1 MTHMASAGG
10 DTSADNVGSTGGR
23 TVAPRP
29 YRLADVP
36 GPLERDELASIDAWW
51 RAANYLAVGQI
62 YLLANPLLREPL
74 RSEHIKPRLL
84 GHFGTVPGLNLV
96 WAHANRAIRRRG
108 LNAVF
113 VAGPGHGGPGPNAC
127 AWLEGTYSELYSHIS
142 QDAAGMGALFG
153 QFSFPGGVPSH
164 CAPETP
170 GSFHE
175 GGELGYSLLH
185 AFGAALDNPDLTV
198 FCVVGD
204 GEAETGPLATSWHA
218 NKFLS
223 PARDGAVLPILALNE
238 YKIANPT
245 ILARIPESEL
255 LALLRGYGYEPIVVA
270 GDDPAAVHQAMAAAV
285 DTSMERID
293 RIQRAARGGGDGA
306 RPTWPMI
313 VLRTPKGWTCPPVV
327 DGDQVEGTFRAHQV
341 PLPGARTDAE
351 HRAVLEQWLRSYRPE
366 ELFDDSGAPAPE
378 LIAQVPGGDR
388 RMSANPVANG
398 GALLRDL
405 RLPDWRDFGVEV
417 PAPGATEHEATR
429 VLGGWLREV
438 TRHNPDN
445 FLTFA
450 PDELASNRLQD
461 ILEVTGRNWQAEI
474 DPRDQ
479 KLDRTGRVIEVL
491 SEHMCQGLL
500 EGYLLTGR
508 HGVFTCYEAFIHIV
522 DAMFNQ
528 HAKWLDASSAVPWR
542 RPIPSLN
549 YLLSSHVWRQDHN
562 GFTHQDPGFL
572 DVVLNKKASI
582 VRVYLPPDANTL
594 LSTYDHCLRSR
605 HYVNVVVAG
614 KQPQADWLS
623 VSEAAEHCA
632 RGIGIWPWA
641 GHRDEPGST
650 PDVVLAC
657 AGDVPTLETLAA
669 AAILRERL
677 PELRVRVVNVVD
689 LMRLQPQDEHPHGL
703 PDREFDSLF
712 TRDRPVIF
720 AFHGYPWLVHRLT
733 YRRTNHG
740 ELHVRGYKERGTTTT
755 PFDMVMLNDLDRYHL
770 VMDVIDRVPSLR
782 ERAAGLRQEMV
793 DARWTARAWTREH
806 GADIP
811 EIADW
816 SWPYGSDR
824 G

>member
-10 DTSADNVGSTGGR
+10 DTAADNVGSASGE
-23 TVAPRP
+23 TVAPRS
-29 YRLADVP
+29 YRLGEVA
-36 GPLERDELASIDAWW
+36 GPLEPDELVSMDAWW

-62 YLLANPLLREPL
+62 YLMANPLLREPL
-74 RSEHIKPRLL
+74 RAEHIKPRLL

-96 WAHANRAIRRRG
+96 WVHANRAIRQRG

-127 AWLEGTYSELYSHIS
+127 GWLEGTYSELYSHIP
-142 QDAAGMGALFG
+142 QDAAGMGTFFG

-175 GGELGYSLLH
+175 GGELGYSLMH
-185 AFGAALDNPDLTV
+185 AFGAALDQPDLTV
-198 FCVVGD
+198 FCVIGD

-218 NKFLS
+218 NKFLN
-223 PARDGAVLPILALNE
+223 PARDGAVLPILALNQ

-245 ILARIPESEL
+245 ILARIPETEL
-255 LALLRGYGYEPIVVA
+255 VSLLRGYGYEPIIVS
-270 GDDPAAVHQAMAAAV
+270 GSEPAAVHQAMAVAV
-285 DTSMERID
+285 DTCMERIAQ
-293 RIQRAARGGGDGA
+293 IQRAARGGTDGV

-313 VLRTPKGWTCPPVV
+313 VLRTPKGWTCPPMV
-327 DGDQVEGTFRAHQV
+327 DGDPVEGTFRAHQV
-341 PLPGARTDAE
+341 PLPAARTDAN

-366 ELFDDSGAPAPE
+366 ELFDESGRPVSE
-378 LIAQVPGGDR
+378 LLDQVPVGDQ

-398 GALLRDL
+398 GTLVRDL
-405 RLPDWRDFGVEV
+405 NLPDWRDFGVEV
-417 PAPGATEHEATR
+417 ATPGGSQHEATR

-438 TRHNPDN
+438 TRNNPDN
-445 FLTFA
+445 FITFA

-474 DPRDQ
+474 DEYDE

-528 HAKWLDASSAVPWR
+528 HAKWLDASAAVPWR
-542 RPIPSLN
+542 RPIASLN

-623 VSEAAEHCA
+623 VNDAAEHCA
-632 RGIGIWPWA
+632 RGIGIWDWA
-641 GHRDEPGST
+641 GHNDELGT
-650 PDVVLAC
+650 IPDVVLAC

-669 AAILRERL
+669 AAILRDRL
-677 PELRVRVVNVVD
+677 PGLRVRVINVVD
-689 LMRLQPQDEHPHGL
+689 LTRLQPQDDHPHGL
-703 PDREFDSLF
+703 PDSEFDTLF
-712 TRDRPVIF
+712 THDRPVIF

-733 YRRTNHG
+733 YRRANHAG
-740 ELHVRGYKERGTTTT
+740 LHVRGYQERGTTTT
-755 PFDMVMLNDLDRYHL
+755 PFDMVMLNDLDRFHL
-770 VMDVIDRVPSLR
+770 VMDVIDRVPNLG

-793 DARWTARAWTREH
+793 DARWEARAWTREH
-806 GADIP
+806 GEDIP
-811 EIADW
+811 RVADW
-816 SWPYGSDR
+816 TWPYPTS
-824 G
+824 

>member
-1 MTHMASAGG
+1 MSTTS
-10 DTSADNVGSTGGR
+10 DTAADNITSGTGE
-23 TVAPRP
+23 TLAPP
-29 YRLADVP
+29 GYRLEEVP
-36 GPLERDELASIDAWW
+36 GPLAPEELEALDAWW

-62 YLLANPLLREPL
+62 YLMDNALVREPL
-74 RSEHIKPRLL
+74 APEHIKPRLL

-96 WAHANRAIRRRG
+96 WAHANRAILARD
-108 LNAVF
+108 LDAVF

-127 AWLEGTYSELYSHIS
+127 AWLEGTYSELYSHIP
-142 QDAAGMGALFG
+142 QDGEGMRALFA

-185 AFGAALDNPDLTV
+185 AFGAALDKPDLTV
-198 FCVVGD
+198 FCVIGD
-204 GEAETGPLATSWHA
+204 GEAETGPLAGSWHA

-223 PARDGAVLPILALNE
+223 PVRDGAVLPILALNQ

-255 LALLRGYGYEPIVVA
+255 VSLLRGYGYEPIVVS
-270 GDDPAAVHQAMAAAV
+270 GHDPGVVHQAMAAAL
-285 DTSMERID
+285 DTCLD
-293 RIQRAARGGGDGA
+293 RIAAIHTAAREQGA
-306 RPTWPMI
+306 EERPCWPMI

-327 DGDQVEGTFRAHQV
+327 DGEQVEGTFRAHQV
-341 PLPGARTDAE
+341 PLPGARDNAV
-351 HRAVLEQWLRSYRPE
+351 HRRVLEAWLKSYRPE
-366 ELFDDSGAPAPE
+366 ELFDDKGHPVEELLRRNPSG
-378 LIAQVPGGDR
+378 VR
-388 RMSANPVANG
+388 RMSANPITTGGVA
-398 GALLRDL
+398 RDL
-405 RLPDWRDFGVEV
+405 TIPDWRDFGVEV
-417 PAPGATEHEATR
+417 AAPGATKNEATR

-438 TRHNPDN
+438 TRNNPDN

-461 ILEVTGRNWQAEI
+461 ILEVTGRDWQAEI
-474 DPRDQ
+474 GEYDE
-479 KLDRTGRVIEVL
+479 KLDRGGRVIEVL

-508 HGVFTCYEAFIHIV
+508 HGVFTCYEAFIHII

-542 RPIPSLN
+542 QPIASLN

-572 DVVLNKKASI
+572 DVVLNKKPEI
-582 VRVYLPPDANTL
+582 IRVYLPPDANTL
-594 LSTYDHCLRSR
+594 LSVYDHCLRSR

-614 KQPQADWLS
+614 KQPQENWLS
-623 VSEAAEHCA
+623 VEEAAVHCA

-641 GHRDEPGST
+641 GNNDVEGVS

-669 AAILRERL
+669 ASILRQRL

-689 LMRLQPQDEHPHGL
+689 LMRLVPHDEHPHGL
-703 PDREFDSLF
+703 PDREFDTLF
-712 TRDRPVIF
+712 TQDKPIIF

-733 YRRTNHG
+733 YRRTNHNG
-740 ELHVRGYKERGTTTT
+740 LHVRGYKERGTTTT

-770 VMDVIDRVPSLR
+770 VMDVIDRVPDLG
-782 ERAAGLRQEMV
+782 EKAAGLRQEMV
-793 DARWTARAWTREH
+793 DARWQARQWTREH
-806 GADIP
+806 GEDIP
-811 EIADW
+811 AVADW
-816 SWPYGSDR
+816 QWS
-824 G
+824 

>member
-10 DTSADNVGSTGGR
+10 DTAADNVGSSSGE
-23 TVAPRP
+23 TVAPQP
-29 YRLADVP
+29 YRLAEVA
-36 GPLERDELASIDAWW
+36 GPLEPDELVSVDAWW

-62 YLLANPLLREPL
+62 YLMANPLLREPL
-74 RSEHIKPRLL
+74 RAEHIKPRLL

-96 WAHANRAIRRRG
+96 WVHANRAIRQRG
-108 LNAVF
+108 LDAVF

-127 AWLEGTYSELYSHIS
+127 AWLEGTYSELYSHIP
-142 QDAAGMGALFG
+142 QDAAGMGTFFG

-175 GGELGYSLLH
+175 GGELGYSLMH
-185 AFGAALDNPDLTV
+185 AFGAALDHPDLTV
-198 FCVVGD
+198 FCVIGD
-204 GEAETGPLATSWHA
+204 GEAETGPLAASWHA
-218 NKFLS
+218 NKFLN

-245 ILARIPESEL
+245 ILARIPEAEL
-255 LALLRGYGYEPIVVA
+255 VSLLRGYGYEPIVVS
-270 GDDPAAVHQAMAAAV
+270 GSEPAAVHQAMAVAV
-285 DTSMERID
+285 DTCMERIAQ
-293 RIQRAARGGGDGA
+293 IQRAARGGADGT

-313 VLRTPKGWTCPPVV
+313 VLRTPKGWTCPPMV
-327 DGDQVEGTFRAHQV
+327 DGDPVEGTFRAHQV
-341 PLPGARTDAE
+341 PLPAARSDAK

-366 ELFDDSGAPAPE
+366 ELFDESGRPVSE
-378 LIAQVPGGDR
+378 LVDQVPVGDQ
-388 RMSANPVANG
+388 RMSANPIANG
-398 GALLRDL
+398 GTLVRDL
-405 RLPDWRDFGVEV
+405 NLPDWRDFGVEV
-417 PAPGATEHEATR
+417 ATPGGSQHEATR

-438 TRHNPDN
+438 TRNNPDN
-445 FLTFA
+445 FITFA

-461 ILEVTGRNWQAEI
+461 ILDVTGRDWQAEI
-474 DPRDQ
+474 GEYDE
-479 KLDRTGRVIEVL
+479 KLDRAGRVIEVL
-491 SEHMCQGLL
+491 SEHLCQGLL

-528 HAKWLDASSAVPWR
+528 HAKWLDASAAVPWR
-542 RPIPSLN
+542 RPIASLN

-605 HYVNVVVAG
+605 HYINVVVAG

-623 VSEAAEHCA
+623 VNDAAEHCA
-632 RGIGIWPWA
+632 RGIGIWEWA
-641 GHRDEPGST
+641 GHNDELGT
-650 PDVVLAC
+650 VPDVVLAC

-689 LMRLQPQDEHPHGL
+689 LTRLQPQDDHPHGL
-703 PDREFDSLF
+703 PDSEFDTLF
-712 TRDRPVIF
+712 THDRPVIF

-733 YRRTNHG
+733 YRRANHAG
-740 ELHVRGYKERGTTTT
+740 LHVRGYQERGTTTT
-755 PFDMVMLNDLDRYHL
+755 PFDMVMLNDLDRFHL
-770 VMDVIDRVPSLR
+770 VMDVIDRVPSLG

-793 DARWTARAWTREH
+793 DARWEARAWTREH
-806 GADIP
+806 GEDIP
-811 EIADW
+811 AVADW
-816 SWPYGSDR
+816 TWPHR
-824 G
+824 TE